1 MKHTIPFVI
10 AALTGTAAFAQQSR
24 SEPVAEPSADSE
36 ISPVGE
42 VFFSFNSAELPSDAP
57 DLAPI
62 VRWAN
67 EHPTGS
73 IVLDGSADAVGP
85 AAYNIR
91 LSARRAERVRDRLVA
106 MGVDEDRIVL
116 AIYGED
122 ALRRTEPALD
132 RRVTIWTT
140 HDPLYAIIDQTL
152 VRGKAVLW
160 SRPVTY
166 AAINP
171 AATPEQVATR

>member
-1 MKHTIPFVI
+1 MKHTIPFVF
-10 AALTGTAAFAQQSR
+10 AALTGTVAFAQQSR
-24 SEPVAEPSADSE
+24 SEPVPEPSAE
-36 ISPVGE
+36 LETSPVGE
-42 VFFSFNSAELPSDAP
+42 VFFAFNSAQPGDTSE
-57 DLAPI
+57 LAPI
-62 VRWAN
+62 VRWAS

-73 IVLDGSADAVGP
+73 IVLDGSADSTG
-85 AAYNIR
+85 AATYNIR
-91 LSARRAERVRDRLVA
+91 LSARRAENVRNKLVA

-122 ALRRTEPALD
+122 ALRRTDPALD
-132 RRVTIWTT
+132 RRVTVWTT

-171 AATPEQVATR
+171 VGGPEQVAIR